1 MFAPLW
7 CYNAHPILWCL
18 YDSYGLAV
26 LQQLQDLMR
35 SRWFV
40 GLLILGISAL
50 IAAISSVTAAAI
62 SLTQQVH
69 TAQYVDTM
77 SKNVSLTLATQ
88 EAIDR
93 KLEMRVDALEEA
105 IMHIGTEL
113 QALKVKM
120 ALTCHTD
127 YRWICVT
134 SLKVNETDYEWEK
147 IKNHIS
153 GVWNSSDIG
162 LDLGKLHN
170 QIQTLE
176 HSRLDFTAAG
186 AANDFFH
193 TFSNLISGKKILSN
207 LLIIILPCIVR
218 ILRQNIQKLT
228 TELHLAV
235 LRNKKGGDAGSRSS
249 TPGKGHEKGGSAYT
263 KAGSSLGSAPG
274 YSRAFTLKNQSLPTL
289 LLCALTSDFTG
300 GCLSPPS
307 RSLCQRVNLQLQLIK
322 FLGN

>member
-1 MFAPLW
+1 M
-7 CYNAHPILWCL
+7 
-18 YDSYGLAV
+18 
-26 LQQLQDLMR
+26 
-35 SRWFV
+35 
-40 GLLILGISAL
+40 GLLILGIAAL
-50 IAAISSVTAAAI
+50 ITAITSVTMAAI

-88 EAIDR
+88 EAVDR

-105 IMHIGTEL
+105 VTHIGTEL

-120 ALTCHTD
+120 ALSCHAD

-134 SLKVNETDYEWEK
+134 PLKVNETDYDWEK
-147 IKNHIS
+147 VKNHIS

-162 LDLGKLHN
+162 LDLGKLHD
-170 QIQTLE
+170 QIATME

-193 TFSNLISGKKILSN
+193 TFSNFISGKNSLSTVFSYVAVAALIL

-218 ILRQNIQKLT
+218 ILRQSTQKLA

-235 LRNKKGGDAGSRSS
+235 LRNKKGGDAGSQHRS
-249 TPGKGHEKGGSAYT
+249 PH
-263 KAGSSLGSAPG
+263 P
-274 YSRAFTLKNQSLPTL
+274 
-289 LLCALTSDFTG
+289 
-300 GCLSPPS
+300 
-307 RSLCQRVNLQLQLIK
+307 
-322 FLGN
+322 

>member
-1 MFAPLW
+1 
-7 CYNAHPILWCL
+7 
-18 YDSYGLAV
+18 
-26 LQQLQDLMR
+26 MR

-40 GLLILGISAL
+40 VLLILGISAL
-50 IAAISSVTAAAI
+50 IATITSVTAAAI

-77 SKNVSLTLATQ
+77 SKIVSLTLATQ

-105 IMHIGTEL
+105 IMHIGIEL

-120 ALTCHTD
+120 VLTCHAD

-176 HSRLDFTAAG
+176 HPRLDFTATG

-193 TFSNLISGKKILSN
+193 TFSNFISGKNILSN
-207 LLIIILPCIVR
+207 IP
-218 ILRQNIQKLT
+218 
-228 TELHLAV
+228 
-235 LRNKKGGDAGSRSS
+235 
-249 TPGKGHEKGGSAYT
+249 
-263 KAGSSLGSAPG
+263 SL
-274 YSRAFTLKNQSLPTL
+274 
-289 LLCALTSDFTG
+289 
-300 GCLSPPS
+300 
-307 RSLCQRVNLQLQLIK
+307 
-322 FLGN
+322 